1 MGGLGLITKGLGL
14 LGTGATIGGLGYGGI
29 QLYDAVSGAGKGFR
43 EKAYASGPD
52 LDGNFSAGF
61 IGNQFIDEDSDAFKQ
76 GYKDYAVRNNTALQ
90 QMKGVLGDKLQ
101 FDPTKTITEN
111 IELNRKAFN
120 SEQQKID
127 AANYRL
133 TPEYEERQET
143 KAEEKR
149 RYQDSLRRAE
159 QNRLDTLKAQQ
170 DTLNFRML
178 QAQRENDRYYD
189 RLEREDARLRRE
201 GYQSLG
207 TGLAAL
213 AAAFT
218 IV

>member
-101 FDPTKTITEN
+101 FDPKKTITEN

-127 AANYRL
+127 AANFQ
-133 TPEYEERQET
+133 TPWAPAGKLPRIIPRFDFPEE
-143 KAEEKR
+143 
-149 RYQDSLRRAE
+149 
-159 QNRLDTLKAQQ
+159 
-170 DTLNFRML
+170 
-178 QAQRENDRYYD
+178 
-189 RLEREDARLRRE
+189 
-201 GYQSLG
+201 
-207 TGLAAL
+207 
-213 AAAFT
+213 
-218 IV
+218 

>member
-1 MGGLGLITKGLGL
+1 MGGLGLVTKGLGL

-43 EKAYASGPD
+43 EKAYDSGPD
-52 LDGNFSAGF
+52 LDGNFSAGL

-76 GYKDYAVRNNTALQ
+76 GYKDYAVRNNTRLQDMEAL
-90 QMKGVLGDKLQ
+90 LGDQFK
-101 FDPTKTITEN
+101 FDPTKTIPQNISSNNRKYEEALQKQK
-111 IELNRKAFN
+111 IEL
-120 SEQQKID
+120 Q
-127 AANYRL
+127 RL
-133 TPEYEERQET
+133 TPEYKRTEEDR
-143 KAEEKR
+143 AESQR
-149 RYQDSLRRAE
+149 RYEASERRAE
-159 QNRLDTLKAQQ
+159 QARLDTLKAQQ
-170 DTLNFRML
+170 DTLNFQML